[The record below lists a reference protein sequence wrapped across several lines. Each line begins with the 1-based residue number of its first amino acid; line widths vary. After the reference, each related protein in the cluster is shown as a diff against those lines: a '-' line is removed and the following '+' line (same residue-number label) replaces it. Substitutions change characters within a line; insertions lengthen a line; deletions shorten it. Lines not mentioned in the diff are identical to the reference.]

1 MGIWN
6 LFVVLNRISHLNR
19 IAHSWDS
26 THHCIILYI
35 IHTSIHV
42 YKYLV
47 LDHPYVSYEDALT
60 CTGLETLSSRRH
72 NSSVKFISKLRWEE
86 VLDYNPLAHIA
97 RTRPQYFDHNYYL
110 RIQPINKFIT
120 NTERFRNFVN
130 FVIID
135 VQYIYTF

>member
-1 MGIWN
+1 M
-6 LFVVLNRISHLNR
+6 
-19 IAHSWDS
+19 
-26 THHCIILYI
+26 
-35 IHTSIHV
+35 
-42 YKYLV
+42 
-47 LDHPYVSYEDALT
+47 
-60 CTGLETLSSRRH
+60 LSSRRH
-72 NSSVKFISKLRWEE
+72 NYCVKFISKLRSEE